1 MATQTKRAPAAAP
14 SRPRRRCWRCPKVR
28 RPNRATQLRLGLG
41 AVAQAVAT
49 GRRLQPPVGALAS
62 VHQACRPSRR
72 EFRLRVVPTT
82 VLDPS
87 ATFPAVLRAWSGLV
101 FAGRRWSVG
110 FLDERTQIRWFS
122 CNSTTID
129 KTGRVPVVQR
139 AAMDE
144 GDCESPASCLSCTAV
159 TRSDTSLTWQAA
171 HSVWRTW
178 T

>member
-1 MATQTKRAPAAAP
+1 MATQTKRAPTAAP

-110 FLDERTQIRWFS
+110 FLGERTQIRW
-122 CNSTTID
+122 
-129 KTGRVPVVQR
+129 KGQAPAQR
-139 AAMDE
+139 A
-144 GDCESPASCLSCTAV
+144 SIPAHRGARPLDPLLLLLLVATSITA
-159 TRSDTSLTWQAA
+159 AA
-171 HSVWRTW
+171 LGGPAWRW
-178 T
+178 SRMGVSYRRR